1 MNIIQK
7 QIFYILLA
15 ITLICSNCQS
25 KKQDRDA
32 LTSLIINNLSTNG
45 SDKNKSLIQL
55 DVADL
60 GGSYTG
66 KCFDTFQLN
75 GGNVTPTAYYNTPAG
90 GAGGLLNNNVRKYAV
105 SISNCSELGF
115 TSGTNFG
122 AQSQRPNPNDN
133 FTFRMYTC
141 DPNNNP
147 CTKSAITAA
156 GF

>member
-1 MNIIQK
+1 MYQ
-7 QIFYILLA
+7 LA
-15 ITLICSNCQS
+15 
-25 KKQDRDA
+25 
-32 LTSLIINNLSTNG
+32 SLKNKTVMLSASLVINNLIDEWK

-122 AQSQRPNPNDN
+122 AQSQRPNSNDN